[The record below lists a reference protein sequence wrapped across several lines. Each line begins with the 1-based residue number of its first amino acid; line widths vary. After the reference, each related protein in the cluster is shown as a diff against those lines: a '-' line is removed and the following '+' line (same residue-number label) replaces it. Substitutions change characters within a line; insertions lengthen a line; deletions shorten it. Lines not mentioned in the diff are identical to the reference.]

1 MLFLI
6 HRLHFGDQNTPA
18 AVKSHVEVENLE
30 GPQNGRDE
38 QVVPVEGT
46 EHIATSSVQKEKS
59 FSSVVLAA
67 VAKGTLGK
75 RFVLRLNMEHNL
87 LVK

>member
-6 HRLHFGDQNTPA
+6 HRLHFDDQNNPA

-30 GPQNGRDE
+30 GPQTGRDE
-38 QVVPVEGT
+38 QIVPIQGRV
-46 EHIATSSVQKEKS
+46 HIATSSVRKEKS
-59 FSSVVLAA
+59 LSSVVLA
-67 VAKGTLGK
+67 VATGMLGK

>member
-6 HRLHFGDQNTPA
+6 HRLYFYSQNAPA
-18 AVKSHVEVENLE
+18 AVKSHMEVENLG
-30 GPQNGRDE
+30 GPQTGRDE
-38 QVVPVEGT
+38 QVVLMNGT
-46 EHIATSSVQKEKS
+46 ECIATSSVQKRKS

-67 VAKGTLGK
+67 VATETLGK
-75 RFVLRLNMEHNL
+75 RFVLRLKRECNL

>member
-6 HRLHFGDQNTPA
+6 HRLHFDDQN

-30 GPQNGRDE
+30 GLQTGRDE
-38 QVVPVEGT
+38 QVVLVQGT
-46 EHIATSSVQKEKS
+46 ERIATSSVQKEKS
-59 FSSVVLAA
+59 FSSVILAA
-67 VAKGTLGK
+67 VATGTSGK
-75 RFVLRLNMEHNL
+75 RFVLRLNMKHNL